1 VIQNQD
7 GWKYKKHAKEQG
19 LNSQF
24 TVDSDSGIVLGV
36 DVVSDP
42 TDHHQLI
49 LQIEN
54 LQNNGFDLTNTK
66 ILADSIYGTKEALE
80 YLEKNGLD
88 AYISK
93 QETSNHE

>member
-24 TVDSDSGIVLGV
+24 TVDSDSGIVLDV

-42 TDHHQLI
+42 EDHH
-49 LQIEN
+49 
-54 LQNNGFDLTNTK
+54 
-66 ILADSIYGTKEALE
+66 
-80 YLEKNGLD
+80 
-88 AYISK
+88 
-93 QETSNHE
+93 